1 MKINPILQRPR
12 GTRDLF
18 NEEAEFL
25 LFLKKKIIEH
35 SDLFF
40 FNFIQTPSIEDE
52 KLFTSSLG
60 TISDIVEKELFYIK
74 EKEGGSKYVLKPEG
88 TASIARAY
96 IQNGFHSLPQ
106 PVRLFYIDKMYRRE
120 KPQSGRYR
128 EHYQWGLEI
137 IGSED
142 PINDAEIILVFDRF
156 LKKFKLKDY
165 VFKINSIG
173 CLKDRKRYI
182 SELRKY
188 YRKYQKK
195 LCSDCQ
201 RRFKLNPLRLLDCKQ
216 ENDQKY
222 KNDAPIL
229 INYLCKDC
237 EDHFNKTLE
246 YLEDLEINF
255 EIEPR
260 LVRGLDYYNRT
271 VFELFFLESS
281 LAIGGGG
288 RYDNLIKILGWKQT
302 PAVGGALGIERLIDI
317 LKMHNIKSDLF
328 KKPKIFIAPTTEKT
342 KEYALSIY
350 DKLTR
355 AGIKVATNFSKSS
368 LSSQLELANKL
379 NIKYCIIAGHQEL
392 GNKTVILKNMETK
405 NQEFI
410 NLDSLIT
417 EIKKKLNV

>member
-1 MKINPILQRPR
+1 MKIKTIIQRPR
-12 GTRDLF
+12 GTKDLF
-18 NEEAEFL
+18 KEEAELL
-25 LFLKKKIIEH
+25 LFLEKKIIEH
-35 SDLFF
+35 SDLYF
-40 FNFIQTPSIEDE
+40 FNYIQTPTIEEE
-52 KLFTSSLG
+52 KVFTSSLG
-60 TISDIVEKELFYIK
+60 NVSDVIEKEMFYIK
-74 EKEGGSKYVLKPEG
+74 EKEGDSKYVLKPEG

-106 PVRLFYIDKMYRRE
+106 PVRLFYVDKMYRRE

-128 EHYQWGLEI
+128 EHHQWGLEI

-173 CLKDRKRYI
+173 CQKDRKKYI

-195 LCSDCQ
+195 LCNDCQ
-201 RRFKLNPLRLLDCKQ
+201 RRYKLNPLRLLDCKQ
-216 ENDQKY
+216 DNDQKY

-237 EDHFNKTLE
+237 ENHFNKILE
-246 YLEDLEINF
+246 YLEALEINF
-255 EIEPR
+255 EIEPK
-260 LVRGLDYYNRT
+260 LVRGFDYYNRT

-288 RYDNLIKILGWKQT
+288 RYDNLIKILGWKQA
-302 PAVGGALGIERLIDI
+302 PAVGGAIGLERLAEVFKI
-317 LKMHNIKSDLF
+317 HNIKTGMF
-328 KKPKIFIAPTTEKT
+328 KEEKIFIAPTTEKT
-342 KEYALSIY
+342 KEYALIIY

-355 AGIKVATNFSKSS
+355 AGIKVATNFSKTS

-379 NIKYCIIAGHQEL
+379 RVKYCIIAGHQEL
-392 GNKTVILKNMETK
+392 GNKTVILKNMDTK
-405 NQEFI
+405 TQEFI
-410 NLDSLIT
+410 HIDDLVL
-417 EIKKKLNV
+417 EIKKRLKI